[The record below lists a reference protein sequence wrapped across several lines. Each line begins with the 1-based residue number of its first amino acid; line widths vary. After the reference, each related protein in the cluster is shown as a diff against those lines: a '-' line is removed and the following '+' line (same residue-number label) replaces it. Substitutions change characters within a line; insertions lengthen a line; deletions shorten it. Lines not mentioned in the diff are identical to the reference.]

1 MEKLNCSGSQICA
14 MVEELI
20 KEDSLVPLY
29 VSGSSMNPFLVSR
42 RDIVWLKKCEYKSLK
57 KGDIILFKRRD
68 SSLVLHR
75 VKKIREDTSMVVCGD
90 AQTQTEIVDRCQLV
104 AKVTEIERKGVKR
117 YADSLYW
124 RFIRTMWSILT
135 PLRPLIMRVW
145 FKVRRIKNKK

>member
-1 MEKLNCSGSQICA
+1 
-14 MVEELI
+14 
-20 KEDSLVPLY
+20 
-29 VSGSSMNPFLVSR
+29 MNPFLVSR

-75 VKKIREDTSMVVCGD
+75 VKKICEDTSMIVCGD
-90 AQTQTEIVDRCQLV
+90 AQTKNEIVDRCQLI

-117 YADSLYW
+117 SSDSLYW
-124 RFIRTMWSILT
+124 RFICTMWSVLS
-135 PLRPLIMRVW
+135 PLRTPIMRVW